1 MTSRRLPAPAA
12 FVAAV
17 VSFFTMMAAAGA
29 PSPLL
34 VLYQQQWGFPA
45 WQLTVAFSIYALTL
59 LLTLLTV
66 GALSDFVGRKPMM
79 LSALVVQVVAMA
91 LFLASTDIGM
101 IISARAVQ
109 GVATGIATST
119 FSAYISEIA
128 PPRLKSTGA
137 LLVSIAPLGGLG
149 IGAIL
154 TGVAVQLTSAPAPLV
169 FTVALAVFSTAL
181 VALIFAPE
189 TVSREPGAVAAMVPR
204 LRVPAAARRSFMAV
218 TPGLIGIWMAAGLML
233 GLSAS
238 IAHDEFHLRGGLI
251 NGLLVALQPLTATLA
266 TVVIGPLLS
275 SRKLVPLGYMCVLV
289 GVTLE
294 AGSLW
299 LASFPLILIGAAIAG
314 IGFGCAFSG
323 ALGTLTPIAAA
334 HERAELFSA
343 IYLVG
348 YLAYGIPTILIGV
361 LIGKVGLSA
370 GTLTY
375 SAAIL
380 IATLYAL
387 IAFLVDG
394 RRRVQTRIRP
404 LPESQSQT
412 SAGKQGASA
421 GTEAA
426 GRRMSTGEA
435 HE

>member
-12 FVAAV
+12 FVTAV

-34 VLYQQQWGFPA
+34 VLYQQRWGFPA

-59 LLTLLTV
+59 LLTLLIV
-66 GALSDFVGRKPMM
+66 GSMSDFVGRKPMM
-79 LSALVVQVVAMA
+79 LSALAVQVVAMA
-91 LFLASTDIGM
+91 LFLASTDVGM
-101 IISARAVQ
+101 IIAARAVQ
-109 GVATGIATST
+109 GVATGVATST

-128 PPRLKSTGA
+128 PPRLKRAGA

-154 TGVAVQLTSAPAPLV
+154 TGVAVQLTSAPASLV
-169 FTVALAVFSTAL
+169 FTIAMAIFSTAL
-181 VALIFAPE
+181 VGLLFSCE
-189 TVSREPGAVAAMVPR
+189 TVSRKPGAVAAMVPR
-204 LRVPAAARRSFMAV
+204 LRVPAAARRSFIAV
-218 TPGLIGIWMAAGLML
+218 APGLIGIWMAAGLML

-238 IAHDEFHLRGGLI
+238 IAHDEFHIRGGII

-266 TVVIGPLLS
+266 AVGIGPLLPP
-275 SRKLVPLGYMCVLV
+275 RKLVPLGYLCVLV
-289 GVTLE
+289 GVSLE
-294 AGSLW
+294 AGSVW
-299 LASFPLILIGAAIAG
+299 LTSLPLILMGAAIAG

-323 ALGTLTPIAAA
+323 ALRTLTPIAAT

-348 YLAYGIPTILIGV
+348 YLAYGVPTILIGV

-375 SAAIL
+375 AVAIL
-380 IATLYAL
+380 IATLFAL
-387 IAFLVDG
+387 IAFIMDD
-394 RRRVQTRIRP
+394 RRRVQDRVSP
-404 LPESQSQT
+404 LPEMHSKS
-412 SAGKQGASA
+412 SAGKQSA
-421 GTEAA
+421 GQGTESA
-426 GRRMSTGEA
+426 GR
-435 HE
+435 